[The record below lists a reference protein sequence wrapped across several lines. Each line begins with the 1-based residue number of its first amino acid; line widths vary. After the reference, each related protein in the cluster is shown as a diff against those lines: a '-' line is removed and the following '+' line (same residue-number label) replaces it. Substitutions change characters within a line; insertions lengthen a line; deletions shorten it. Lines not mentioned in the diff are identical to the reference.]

1 MGLFEQFPYT
11 NFHELN
17 LDWLIEQLNIIKEST
32 VLSVNGETGDVI
44 LYKDPIVRL
53 PDITTDT
60 WNIFRYADGTAVGI
74 QFKKGSPLQ
83 RIDNLGRYDIYDANN
98 PPPYPVTAVNGQ
110 TGDVV
115 ISIPVQSVNG
125 LTGNIILYQQAS
137 VELPAL
143 DSGDTWKIW
152 RETETNAEVGIKFT
166 SGQPMKRVDDGNEY
180 AVYDEGNI
188 PPYPVTS
195 VAGLTGAVAFLNT
208 QIVTDQGTQKVKI
221 LFPVESVD
229 GLTGTVRTWANSANE
244 TLKTPTAS
252 EGDRWALARECPS
265 GDVGIRFTYSS
276 NDGVQGYLVFSDGQN
291 PETAL
296 RILTPADIPSSS
308 GVVSINGLSGVVVLY
323 AADLQMSSGDTTTIP
338 QAINNKAPIE
348 SLAIPIVGN
357 VASVNVPA
365 GSFVYVKNSTITGIT
380 DGLYI
385 AVNAISANTAFT
397 AADLDNTNT
406 TVGGL
411 NALNIDINNINIYNN
426 PITFESVVVLNI
438 VRNIAYKVGKLTIL
452 ELNINLNA
460 VSGGTKLG
468 QLPNNLIPGYEVYS
482 TFSAYNSP
490 YTALPIRID
499 TTGKL
504 SHDANTIVSGFYSGE
519 IIYFS

>member
-17 LDWLIEQLNIIKEST
+17 LDWLIEQLKKLSDAQ

-44 LYKDPIVRL
+44 LYQDPLVRL
-53 PDITTDT
+53 PDITEDT
-60 WNIFRYADGTAVGI
+60 WNIFRFADGTPVGI

-83 RIDNLGRYDIYDANN
+83 RIDNVGRYDIYDSNN

-125 LTGNIILYQQAS
+125 MTGNIILYQQAD

-143 DSGDTWKIW
+143 ESGDSWSIW
-152 RETETNAEVGIKFT
+152 RETENNPELGISFAD
-166 SGQPMKRVDDGNEY
+166 GQPMARVDNGTAY
-180 AVYDEGNI
+180 PVYDTGNP

-229 GLTGTVRTWANSANE
+229 GLTGTVQTWAYSSAQ
-244 TLKTPTAS
+244 TLKTPVAS

-265 GDVGIRFTYSS
+265 GDVGIRFTYNS
-276 NDGVQGYLVFSDGQN
+276 NDGVQGYLVFNDGQN
-291 PETAL
+291 PEMAL
-296 RILTPADIPSSS
+296 RILTPADIPQSA
-308 GVVSINGLSGVVVLY
+308 VVSVNGQAGIVVLY
-323 AADLQMSSGDTTTIP
+323 AADLQMSSGDATTIP
-338 QAINNKAPIE
+338 QAIANKAPIE

-357 VASVNVPA
+357 VASVNVAA
-365 GSFVYVKNSTITGIT
+365 GKFVYVKNSTISGIT
-380 DGLYI
+380 DGLYV
-385 AVNAISANTAFT
+385 AVNAISANTPFT

-406 TVGGL
+406 AEGGL
-411 NALNIDINNINIYNN
+411 NASSGSSNLFFPPENG
-426 PITFESVVVLNI
+426 SVTDG
-438 VRNIAYKVGKLTIL
+438 GKTSV
-452 ELNINLNA
+452 NFKG
-460 VSGGTKLG
+460 SMSMTGGTA
-468 QLPNNLIPGYEVYS
+468 YS
-482 TFSAYNSP
+482 IGNIGANKRILWYTGMMSASSDWHMIGPIWDMKYN
-490 YTALPIRID
+490 
-499 TTGKL
+499 
-504 SHDANTIVSGFYSGE
+504 IVSGDVYARITSGSALTWSYD
-519 IIYFS
+519 ITVIYI

>member
-17 LDWLIEQLNIIKEST
+17 LDWLIEQLNQIKETT

-44 LYKDPIVRL
+44 LYKDPLVRL
-53 PDITTDT
+53 PDITQDT
-60 WNIFRYADGTAVGI
+60 WNIFRYADGTPVGI

-125 LTGNIILYQQAS
+125 MTGNIILYQQAS

-143 DSGDTWKIW
+143 ESGDIWKIW
-152 RETETNAEVGIKFT
+152 RETESNSEVGIKFT
-166 SGQPMKRVDDGNEY
+166 SGAPMKRIDDGDEFS
-180 AVYDEGNI
+180 VYDTGNP
-188 PPYPVTS
+188 PPYPVES

-208 QIVTDQGTQKVKI
+208 QIVTDQGVQKVKI

-229 GLTGTVRTWANSANE
+229 GLTGTVKTWANSTAE
-244 TLKTPTAS
+244 TLKTPAAS
-252 EGDRWALARECPS
+252 EGDRWGLARECPS

-276 NDGVQGYLVFSDGQN
+276 NDGVQGFLVFNDGQN

-296 RILTPADIPSSS
+296 RILTPADIPSSQ
-308 GVVSINGLSGVVVLY
+308 VVSVNGQGGIVVLY
-323 AADLQMSSGDTTTIP
+323 AGDLQMSSGDATTIP

-406 TVGGL
+406 AVGGL
-411 NALNIDINNINIYNN
+411 NNLNSKIDTLRIKDITNSTRITVTTTPSTTYFDQLYTVPADGWYRIASLCSSNASAEAFVKAGTKQLIYASVNQRVEIVVPLKQGTNIYL
-426 PITFESVVVLNI
+426 TA
-438 VRNIAYKVGKLTIL
+438 AY
-452 ELNINLNA
+452 
-460 VSGGTKLG
+460 GGTSFIE
-468 QLPNNLIPGYEVYS
+468 Q
-482 TFSAYNSP
+482 
-490 YTALPIRID
+490 YTM
-499 TTGKL
+499 
-504 SHDANTIVSGFYSGE
+504 
-519 IIYFS
+519 

>member
-17 LDWLIEQLNIIKEST
+17 LDWLIEQINMIKET
-32 VLSVNGETGDVI
+32 AVLSVNGESGDVI
-44 LYKDPIVRL
+44 LYKDPIVRF
-53 PDITTDT
+53 PDITADT
-60 WNIFRYADGTAVGI
+60 WNIFRYADGTPVGI
-74 QFKKGSPLQ
+74 QFKKGYPLQ
-83 RIDNLGRYDIYDANN
+83 RIDNLGRYDIYDSNN

-125 LTGNIILYQQAS
+125 MTGNIILYQSAS

-143 DSGDTWKIW
+143 ETGDRWTLW
-152 RETETNAEVGIKFT
+152 RETENNAELGVAFAN
-166 SGQPMKRVDDGNEY
+166 GQPMKRLDNGNEY
-180 AVYDEGNI
+180 AVYDEGNT

-195 VAGLTGAVAFLNT
+195 VAGLQGAVAFLNT

-244 TLKTPTAS
+244 TLKTPAAS
-252 EGDRWALARECPS
+252 EGDRWGLARECPS
-265 GDVGIRFTYSS
+265 GDIGIRFTYDS
-276 NDGVQGYLVFSDGQN
+276 NNGVQGYLVFSDGQN

-308 GVVSINGLSGVVVLY
+308 GVVSINGMTGVVVLY
-323 AADLQMSSGDTTTIP
+323 ASDLQMNSGDVTTIP

-357 VASVNVPA
+357 VATSNVA
-365 GSFVYVKNSTITGIT
+365 VGKFVYVKNSTIAGIT

-385 AVNAISANTAFT
+385 AVNAISANTPFT
-397 AADLDNTNT
+397 SADLTSTDTAE
-406 TVGGL
+406 GGL
-411 NALNIDINNINIYNN
+411 NTLNDKIKKYEVSVDK
-426 PITFESVVVLNI
+426 TFNDGQSTYVVLGPGISGYTLVGCSYKPDQDGSSNFIIFCPFLDTNI
-438 VRNIAYKVGKLTIL
+438 WYIRATNTQASQNSRMKGIITCLA
-452 ELNINLNA
+452 
-460 VSGGTKLG
+460 TK
-468 QLPNNLIPGYEVYS
+468 
-482 TFSAYNSP
+482 
-490 YTALPIRID
+490 D
-499 TTGKL
+499 
-504 SHDANTIVSGFYSGE
+504 
-519 IIYFS
+519 

>member
-1 MGLFEQFPYT
+1 MGLFEHFPYT

-17 LDWLIEQLNIIKEST
+17 LDWLIEELKKLGDAQ

-44 LYKDPIVRL
+44 LYKDPLVRL
-53 PDITTDT
+53 PDITDDT
-60 WNIFRYADGTAVGI
+60 WNIFRYVDVDGKPVGI
-74 QFKKGSPLQ
+74 QFKKGNPLQ
-83 RIDNLGRYDIYDANN
+83 RIDNLGRYDIYDAGN

-125 LTGNIILYQQAS
+125 MTGNIILYQQANI
-137 VELPAL
+137 ELPAL
-143 DSGDTWKIW
+143 ESGDTWSIW
-152 RETETNAEVGIKFT
+152 RETESNAEVGVRFT
-166 SGQPMKRVDDGNEY
+166 SGQPMKRMDDGDEY
-180 AVYDEGNI
+180 TVYDTGNP

-229 GLTGTVRTWANSANE
+229 GLTGTVKTWANSTSE
-244 TLKTPTAS
+244 TLKTPAAS

-265 GDVGIRFTYSS
+265 GDVGIRFTYDS
-276 NDGVQGYLVFSDGQN
+276 NNGVQGYLVFSDGQN

-296 RILTPADIPSSS
+296 RILTPADIPQSA
-308 GVVSINGLSGVVVLY
+308 VVSVNGQAGIVVLY
-323 AADLQMSSGDTTTIP
+323 ASDLQMSSGDATTIP

-357 VASVNVPA
+357 VASVNVAA
-365 GSFVYVKNSTITGIT
+365 GKFVFVKNSTISGIT

-385 AVNAISANTAFT
+385 AVNAISANTPFT

-406 TVGGL
+406 AEGGL
-411 NALNIDINNINIYNN
+411 NASNSNYTWNYINEVTGTTEITLPASFNELYVLVDPDVGGDYSTGIIPHIILGSTEKIILLTGGYYISSYPGWSTRINI
-426 PITFESVVVLNI
+426 TQTRV
-438 VRNIAYKVGKLTIL
+438 KLQ
-452 ELNINLNA
+452 A
-460 VSGGTKLG
+460 VSSHGT
-468 QLPNNLIPGYEVYS
+468 S
-482 TFSAYNSP
+482 
-490 YTALPIRID
+490 
-499 TTGKL
+499 KL
-504 SHDANTIVSGFYSGE
+504 STSKMKVY
-519 IIYFS
+519 YR

>member
-17 LDWLIEQLNIIKEST
+17 LDWLIQEIKNIMDSA

-44 LYKDPIVRL
+44 LYKEPLVRL
-53 PDITTDT
+53 PDITSDT
-60 WNIFRYADGTAVGI
+60 WNIFRYADGTPVGI

-83 RIDNLGRYDIYDANN
+83 RIDNLGRYDIYDSNN

-125 LTGNIILYQQAS
+125 MTGNIILYQQAS

-143 DSGDTWKIW
+143 ESGDTWRLW

-180 AVYDEGNI
+180 AVYDEGNT

-252 EGDRWALARECPS
+252 EGDRWSLARECPS
-265 GDVGIRFTYSS
+265 GDLGIRFTYDS
-276 NDGVQGYLVFSDGQN
+276 NGVQGYLVFSDGQN

-296 RILTPADIPSSS
+296 KLLTPADIPSSS
-308 GVVSINGLSGVVVLY
+308 GVVSINGQAGIVVLY
-323 AADLQMSSGDTTTIP
+323 AGDLQMSSGDATTIP

-357 VASVNVPA
+357 VAAVNIPA

-406 TVGGL
+406 AVGGL
-411 NALNIDINNINIYNN
+411 NALNSKIGTVPAGQTIEGQITALNTAIAKYGVQYNYTATTDAN
-426 PITFESVVVLNI
+426 GCFTTGISAIGTEFPYS
-438 VRNIAYKVGKLTIL
+438 
-452 ELNINLNA
+452 A
-460 VSGGTKLG
+460 VSVTTNVIISNPFKGGDAHYYLKAE
-468 QLPNNLIPGYEVYS
+468 NLDGTPYANASVEV
-482 TFSAYNSP
+482 TFM
-490 YTALPIRID
+490 
-499 TTGKL
+499 KQ
-504 SHDANTIVSGFYSGE
+504 TI
-519 IIYFS
+519 

>member
-44 LYKDPIVRL
+44 LYKEPLVRL
-53 PDITTDT
+53 PDITDDT
-60 WNIFRYADGTAVGI
+60 WNIFRYADGTPVGI

-125 LTGNIILYQQAS
+125 MTGNIILYQQAS

-143 DSGDTWKIW
+143 ESGDTWRLW

-166 SGQPMKRVDDGNEY
+166 SGQPMKRVDDGNDY
-180 AVYDEGNI
+180 AVYDEGNT

-195 VAGLTGAVAFLNT
+195 VAGLQGAVAFLNT

-323 AADLQMSSGDTTTIP
+323 AADLQMSNGDSTTIP

-406 TVGGL
+406 AVGGL
-411 NALNIDINNINIYNN
+411 NAVNSKITTMQYTVTSDNND
-426 PITFESVVVLNI
+426 V
-438 VRNIAYKVGKLTIL
+438 
-452 ELNINLNA
+452 
-460 VSGGTKLG
+460 
-468 QLPNNLIPGYEVYS
+468 
-482 TFSAYNSP
+482 
-490 YTALPIRID
+490 
-499 TTGKL
+499 
-504 SHDANTIVSGFYSGE
+504 TIVSSSCYRVGKILKVYAEIQTTAQISKYGTLIKLESGDSSISQDRFALLNGLDVSSYTAYIE
-519 IIYFS
+519 GYGSTFRAGTILPSGLTLIISAVIILR